1 MEPKQE
7 AKKAACDVKAKL
19 VKLAGGTAAHLP
31 RGRGRGP
38 GPFPVLFQ
46 QLFRPQHRFFV
57 TFFTEESNVFS
68 SSALSRQKLLP
79 LPPPPWLEPL
89 LLLKVLWLL
98 LLLKVLWLLPLL
110 KVLWLLPPEEGGS
123 FSILW
128 RTVVVYR

>member
-31 RGRGRGP
+31 RGRGGWP
-38 GPFPVLFQ
+38 WLLPVLFQ

-79 LPPPPWLEPL
+79 LPPPPWLEPP

-98 LLLKVLWLLPLL
+98 LLL

>member
-31 RGRGRGP
+31 RGRGGWP

-57 TFFTEESNVFS
+57 TFFTDESNVSSSS

-98 LLLKVLWLLPLL
+98 LL

>member
-19 VKLAGGTAAHLP
+19 VKLAGSTAAHLP
-31 RGRGRGP
+31 RGRGGWP
-38 GPFPVLFQ
+38 WLLPVLFQ

-98 LLLKVLWLLPLL
+98 PLL

>member
-31 RGRGRGP
+31 RGRGGWP
-38 GPFPVLFQ
+38 GPLPVLFQ

-57 TFFTEESNVFS
+57 TFFTEESNVSSSS

-98 LLLKVLWLLPLL
+98 LL

>member
-1 MEPKQE
+1 MEPKQA

-31 RGRGRGP
+31 RGRGGWP

-57 TFFTEESNVFS
+57 TFFTEESNVSS

-98 LLLKVLWLLPLL
+98 LLKVLWLLLL

>member
-1 MEPKQE
+1 MEPKKE

-31 RGRGRGP
+31 RERGGWP
-38 GPFPVLFQ
+38 GPLPVLFK

-98 LLLKVLWLLPLL
+98 
-110 KVLWLLPPEEGGS
+110 PPEEGGS

>member
-31 RGRGRGP
+31 RGRGGWP
-38 GPFPVLFQ
+38 WLLPVLFQ

-98 LLLKVLWLLPLL
+98 L

>member
-31 RGRGRGP
+31 RGRGGWP
-38 GPFPVLFQ
+38 GLLPVLFQ

-57 TFFTEESNVFS
+57 TFFTEESNVSS

>member
-1 MEPKQE
+1 MEPKKA

-31 RGRGRGP
+31 RGRGGWP

-57 TFFTEESNVFS
+57 TFFTEESNVLS

-98 LLLKVLWLLPLL
+98 LL

>member
-1 MEPKQE
+1 MGGERKRERGDASFLEPKQE

-19 VKLAGGTAAHLP
+19 VKLAGGTAAPLP
-31 RGRGRGP
+31 RGRGGWP
-38 GPFPVLFQ
+38 WLLPVLFQ
-46 QLFRPQHRFFV
+46 QLFRPQHRFF
-57 TFFTEESNVFS
+57 EESNVFS

-98 LLLKVLWLLPLL
+98 
-110 KVLWLLPPEEGGS
+110 PPEEGGS

>member
-31 RGRGRGP
+31 RGRGGWP
-38 GPFPVLFQ
+38 WLLPVLFQ

-98 LLLKVLWLLPLL
+98 LL

>member
-31 RGRGRGP
+31 RGRGGWP

-57 TFFTEESNVFS
+57 TFFTEESNVLS
-68 SSALSRQKLLP
+68 SSDISRQKLLP

-98 LLLKVLWLLPLL
+98 LL

>member
-31 RGRGRGP
+31 RGRGGWP
-38 GPFPVLFQ
+38 WLLPVLFQ

-98 LLLKVLWLLPLL
+98 LLLKVLWLLP
-110 KVLWLLPPEEGGS
+110 PEEGGS

>member
-31 RGRGRGP
+31 RGRGGWP
-38 GPFPVLFQ
+38 WLLPVLFQ

-57 TFFTEESNVFS
+57 TFFTEESNVSSSS

-98 LLLKVLWLLPLL
+98 LL

>member
-31 RGRGRGP
+31 RGRGGGP

-98 LLLKVLWLLPLL
+98 LL